1 MYAQGKTESQE
12 HAFHATNNNLYK
24 LLWLVSGVHAL
35 LLDKYFSPLYKT
47 HGNKE
52 CTLTIFVSHV
62 YRGQR
67 VYHAYTLCSS
77 YIWETKSG
85 PTLFAPHACI
95 WGPNNVP
102 RYTLRS
108 PCTCMGDQE
117 RPYTLCSPYHIGTK

>member
-77 YIWETKSG
+77 YIYGRQRAALHSLLPMHVYGDQITYPDTLFVPHVLAWETKSG
-85 PTLFAPHACI
+85 PTLFVPHI
-95 WGPNNVP
+95 
-102 RYTLRS
+102 L
-108 PCTCMGDQE
+108 
-117 RPYTLCSPYHIGTK
+117 